1 MTRVLVATR
10 SAGKLGELL
19 ELLAGTGL
27 EPIDLR
33 QAGIGETPHEE
44 AIECFERFEDNAL
57 AKARHFYGIS
67 GLPTLADDSGLAV
80 DALGGR
86 PGVRSKRYSG
96 RSDLSGGALDEA
108 NNAMLQREL
117 APHADRSARYVCAA
131 AYVDD
136 EHELVRRGETSGRIL
151 ELPRGSGGFGY
162 DPYFLSS
169 ELGRTFAEVG
179 RAEKAR
185 VSHRGR
191 AFRALLEAV
200 LARR

>member
-1 MTRVLVATR
+1 MRVLVATR

-19 ELLAGTGL
+19 ELLAGTGM

-33 QAGIGETPHEE
+33 QAGIVETAHEE
-44 AIECFERFEDNAL
+44 AIECFERFEENAL

-67 GLPTLADDSGLAV
+67 GIPTFADDSGLAV

-96 RSDLSGGALDEA
+96 RSDLTGAALDGA
-108 NNAMLQREL
+108 NNARLQEEL
-117 APHADRSARYVCAA
+117 APHADRRARYICAA

-136 EHELVRRGETSGRIL
+136 ERELVVRGETRGLIL
-151 ELPRGSGGFGY
+151 AVPRGDGGFGY
-162 DPYFLSS
+162 DPYFESE
-169 ELGRTFAEVG
+169 ELGRTFAEVD
-179 RAEKAR
+179 RVEKGR

-191 AFRALLEAV
+191 AFRALLDAV